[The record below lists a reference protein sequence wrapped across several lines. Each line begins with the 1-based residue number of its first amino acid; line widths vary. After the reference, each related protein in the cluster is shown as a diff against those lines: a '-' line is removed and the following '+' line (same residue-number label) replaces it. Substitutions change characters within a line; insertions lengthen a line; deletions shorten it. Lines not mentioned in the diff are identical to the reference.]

1 LLAVVALGASLVIAG
16 AGTSRGIAL
25 AHDAAGVCFGLVDPG
40 GAARYKGIIGR
51 TVCSNLSQLAAR
63 LVGSS
68 EPSTTAAAP
77 VDVSAPAYPLKVSAN
92 GRYLVDQKN
101 VPFLMVGD
109 SPQALIGNVSEADA
123 DLFLA
128 NRHQYGVNT
137 IWVNLLC
144 NAYIRCNEDATTY
157 DGIPPF
163 TTQGDLGT
171 PNAAYFA
178 RLDRHINLAGDYGM
192 TVVLDPI
199 ETGGFTEMLR
209 TNGID
214 AAYNYGKYVGERYR
228 SFPNIIWMSGNDFQ
242 TWSDPDDDALV
253 RAVAQGIHDADP
265 EHIQTVEL
273 NYRVSASMDDPTW
286 APLVQLD
293 AAYTYFPTYAE
304 ILEEYNREPH
314 LPVFMVEA
322 NYEFEN
328 DYTGPEALRRQEYW
342 TMLSGATGQLYGSRY
357 MWPFGDGWKDHLNTL
372 GMVQLQHMASLFAP
386 RRWYDLV
393 PDQDHTLVTAGYG
406 TYVDSGSVNDS
417 DYVTAARTADGRLAI
432 AYIPSGKP
440 ITVQLGAM
448 SQPVVAQWYDP
459 GSGTFVPIGS
469 SAIENVGEQVFQAPG
484 GNSDGDP
491 DWVLLLEAR

>member
-1 LLAVVALGASLVIAG
+1 
-16 AGTSRGIAL
+16 
-25 AHDAAGVCFGLVDPG
+25 
-40 GAARYKGIIGR
+40 
-51 TVCSNLSQLAAR
+51 
-63 LVGSS
+63 
-68 EPSTTAAAP
+68 
-77 VDVSAPAYPLKVSAN
+77 
-92 GRYLVDQKN
+92 
-101 VPFLMVGD
+101 
-109 SPQALIGNVSEADA
+109 
-123 DLFLA
+123 
-128 NRHQYGVNT
+128 
-137 IWVNLLC
+137 
-144 NAYIRCNEDATTY
+144 
-157 DGIPPF
+157 
-163 TTQGDLGT
+163 
-171 PNAAYFA
+171 
-178 RLDRHINLAGDYGM
+178 
-192 TVVLDPI
+192 
-199 ETGGFTEMLR
+199 
-209 TNGID
+209 
-214 AAYNYGKYVGERYR
+214 
-228 SFPNIIWMSGNDFQ
+228 MSGNDFQ

-393 PDQDHTLVTAGYG
+393 PDQDHTLVTAGFG